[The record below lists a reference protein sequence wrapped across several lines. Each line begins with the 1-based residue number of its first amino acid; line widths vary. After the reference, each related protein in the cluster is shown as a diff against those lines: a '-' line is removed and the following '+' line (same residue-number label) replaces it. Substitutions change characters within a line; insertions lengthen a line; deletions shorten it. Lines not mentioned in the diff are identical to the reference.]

1 METLNSG
8 MACKQDEAVIQ
19 GSEEMYRA
27 VVESSP
33 DAMLILDDQFRII
46 FVNETACRV
55 SGFSRQDYIGRNF
68 MDFLPEENRD
78 VIVERYRR
86 RQQGEKLPSKY
97 DISFRMKKGE
107 DRHSELK
114 TRVFRNSE
122 GKVWTICQMSD
133 VTDLRRAQK
142 ALRKSEE
149 RLRRITDNMEDLV
162 LQVNLKGTIEFISPS
177 VKKVLDYDIADLIG
191 HSVISFIHEDD
202 LARAMLVLKKGGK
215 EGENKTEIRVR
226 HQDGRF
232 FWFEVIGAA
241 IRNEKGKIVGAVLG
255 GRNITQ
261 RKEIEN
267 NLRQSEETFRALT
280 ESTGVAIFVVQGEKF
295 RYINKAFSDLSGYT
309 MEDLQDL
316 RFWDLIAPEM
326 RDFVQEQ
333 GLARQRGEK
342 LLSNYE
348 IKYLTKTGVKK
359 IGDFAATFIHY
370 EGRSAM
376 IASIS
381 DTTERKKK
389 EEELRASEERYRTII
404 ENIED
409 GYFEVNLKGD
419 MIDVSDPCLKIT
431 GTNRDG
437 IIGMNFRDFS
447 PKDNWPKIY
456 EAFYKVFETGEPL
469 RGLAWETVRPD
480 GLRQFIEVS
489 VTLKKD
495 EAGQPV
501 GFRGIV
507 RDVTERKQRE
517 DTIQWMAYHDILT
530 GLPNRALFY
539 DRAAMVLAQA
549 KRKQWRFGLMMLD
562 LDRFKDINDTYGHDS
577 GDKLLIG
584 VARCLEQ
591 AVREQ
596 DTVARIGGDEFVIIL
611 PEVSSPA
618 DVKMIGERIV
628 EGFQKPISIGQKEL
642 TAAFSIGMALY
653 PDDSCDIEGLMHHA
667 DEAMYKIKVEGG
679 GLHCA

>member
-1 METLNSG
+1 
-8 MACKQDEAVIQ
+8 MACDQDEAVLPE
-19 GSEEMYRA
+19 GEEMYRA
-27 VVESSP
+27 VVESSQ

-46 FVNETACRV
+46 FVNETVCRV
-55 SGFSRQDYIGRNF
+55 SGFSRQDFLGHNF
-68 MDFLPEENRD
+68 MDFLPPASRD
-78 VIVERYRR
+78 AVVERYRK
-86 RQQGEKLPSKY
+86 RQQGENPLSKY
-97 DISFRMKKGE
+97 DISYLRKNGE
-107 DRHSELK
+107 YRHSELK
-114 TRVFRNSE
+114 TSIFRNSA

-133 VTDLRRAQK
+133 VTEMRRMQQ
-142 ALRKSEE
+142 ALQKSEE

-162 LQVNLKGTIEFISPS
+162 LQVNLEGSIEFISPS
-177 VKKVLDYDIADLIG
+177 VKKILDYDIADLLG
-191 HSVISFIHEDD
+191 RSVISYIHEED
-202 LARAMLVLKKGGK
+202 LFRAMLVLKKGGK
-215 EGENKTEIRVR
+215 KGKNKSEIRIR
-226 HQDGRF
+226 HRDGRF
-232 FWFEVIGAA
+232 FWFEVVGTPL
-241 IRNEKGKIVGAVLG
+241 RNEEGRIVGAVLG
-255 GRNITQ
+255 GRDVTQ
-261 RKEIEN
+261 RKEIEDH
-267 NLRQSEETFRALT
+267 LHQSEETFQALT

-295 RYINKAFSDLSGYT
+295 RYINKAFTVLSGYT
-309 MEDLQDL
+309 MEDMRDL

-326 RDFVQEQ
+326 KDFVRQQ

-348 IKYLTKTGVKK
+348 IKYLTKTGERR

-370 EGRSAM
+370 EGQPAM

-381 DTTERKKK
+381 DTTERKRK
-389 EEELRASEERYRTII
+389 EEALRASEERYRTII

-409 GYFEVNLKGD
+409 GFFEVNLKGD

-431 GTNRDG
+431 GTDRDG

-447 PKDNWPKIY
+447 PKENWPKIY
-456 EAFYKVFETGEPL
+456 QAFYKVFETGEPL
-469 RGLAWETVRPD
+469 KGLAWETVRLD
-480 GLRQFIEVS
+480 GTHQFIEVS

-507 RDVTERKQRE
+507 RDVTERKQKE

-562 LDRFKDINDTYGHDS
+562 LDRFKDVNDTYGHDA

-584 VARCLEQ
+584 VARCLEE

-611 PEVSSPA
+611 PEVSSRD
-618 DVKMIGERIV
+618 DVKMIGERIAV
-628 EGFQKPISIGQKEL
+628 GFQKPISIGQNEL

-653 PDDSCDIEGLMHHA
+653 PDDSGDIEGLMRRA
-667 DEAMYKIKVEGG
+667 DEAMYNIKVEGG
-679 GLHCA
+679 GLHCK

>member
-1 METLNSG
+1 METLQRR
-8 MACKQDEAVIQ
+8 MACDQDEAVLPE
-19 GSEEMYRA
+19 SEEMYRA
-27 VVESSP
+27 VVESSQ

-46 FVNETACRV
+46 FLNETVCRV
-55 SGFSRQDYIGRNF
+55 SGFSRQDFLGHNF
-68 MDFLPEENRD
+68 MDFLPPASRD
-78 VIVERYRR
+78 GVVERYRK
-86 RQQGEKLPSKY
+86 RQQGENPPSKY
-97 DISFRMKKGE
+97 DISYLRKNGE
-107 DRHSELK
+107 YRHSELK
-114 TRVFRNSE
+114 TSVFLNSK

-133 VTDLRRAQK
+133 VTDLRLAQK

-149 RLRRITDNMEDLV
+149 RLRRITDNMEDLI
-162 LQVNLKGTIEFISPS
+162 LQVNLEGTIEFISPS
-177 VKKVLDYDIADLIG
+177 VKQVLDYDIDDLLG
-191 HSVISFIHEDD
+191 RSVISYIHEED
-202 LARAMLVLKKGGK
+202 LFRAMQVLKKGGK
-215 EGENKTEIRVR
+215 KGENKTEIRIR
-226 HQDGRF
+226 HRDGRF
-232 FWFEVIGAA
+232 FWFEVVGTPL
-241 IRNEKGKIVGAVLG
+241 RNEEGRIVGAVLG
-255 GRNITQ
+255 GRDVTQ
-261 RKEIEN
+261 RKEIEDH
-267 NLRQSEETFRALT
+267 LHQSEETFQALT

-295 RYINKAFSDLSGYT
+295 RYINKAFTVLSGYT
-309 MEDLQDL
+309 MEDLGDL

-326 RDFVQEQ
+326 KDFVRQQ

-348 IKYLTKTGVKK
+348 IKYLTKTGERR
-359 IGDFAATFIHY
+359 IGDFVATFIHY
-370 EGRSAM
+370 EGQPAM

-381 DTTERKKK
+381 DTTDRKKK

-409 GYFEVNLKGD
+409 GFFEVNLKGD

-437 IIGMNFRDFS
+437 IIGMNFREFS
-447 PKDNWPKIY
+447 PQENWPKIY
-456 EAFYKVFETGEPL
+456 QAFYKVYETGEPL
-469 RGLAWETVRPD
+469 KGLAWETVRPD
-480 GLRQFIEVS
+480 GKRQFIEVS
-489 VTLKKD
+489 VTLKRD
-495 EAGQPV
+495 AEGQPV

-507 RDVTERKQRE
+507 RDVTERKQKE

-562 LDRFKDINDTYGHDS
+562 LDRFKDVNETYGHDA

-584 VARCLEQ
+584 VARCLEE

-611 PEVSSPA
+611 PEVSSRD
-618 DVKMIGERIV
+618 DVKMIGERIAV
-628 EGFQKPISIGQKEL
+628 GFQKPISIGQNEL

-653 PDDSCDIEGLMHHA
+653 PDDSGDIEGLMRRA
-667 DEAMYKIKVEGG
+667 DEAMYNIKVEGG
-679 GLHCA
+679 GLHCK

>member
-1 METLNSG
+1 METLNRG
-8 MACKQDEAVIQ
+8 IACKQDEAAPLV
-19 GSEEMYRA
+19 SEEMYRA

-46 FVNETACRV
+46 FVNETVCRV
-55 SGFSRQDYIGRNF
+55 SGFSREDYLQRNF
-68 MDFLPEENRD
+68 MDFLSEENKAL
-78 VIVERYRR
+78 VVERYRK
-86 RQQGEKLPSKY
+86 RQQGENPPSKY
-97 DISFRMKKGE
+97 DISYLMKNGE
-107 DRHSELK
+107 SRHAELK
-114 TRVFRNSE
+114 TSIFRNSE

-149 RLRRITDNMEDLV
+149 RFRRITDNMEDLV
-162 LQVNLKGTIEFISPS
+162 LQVNPEGIIEFISPS
-177 VKKVLDYDIADLIG
+177 VKKVLDYNIADLIG
-191 HSVISFIHEDD
+191 HSVTSFIHEDD

-215 EGENKTEIRVR
+215 EGENKTEIRIR
-226 HQDGRF
+226 HRDGRF

-241 IRNEKGKIVGAVLG
+241 IRNEKGKIAGAVVG
-255 GRNITQ
+255 GRDVTQ
-261 RKEIEN
+261 RKEIEDH
-267 NLRQSEETFRALT
+267 LRQSEETFRALT

-309 MEDLQDL
+309 MEDLRDL

-326 RDFVQEQ
+326 RDFVREQ
-333 GLARQRGEK
+333 GLARQRGEEVV
-342 LLSNYE
+342 SNYE
-348 IKYLTKTGVKK
+348 IKYLTKTGEKR
-359 IGDFAATFIHY
+359 IGDFAATFIRY
-370 EGRSAM
+370 EGRPAM

-419 MIDVSDPCLKIT
+419 LIDVSDPCLKIT
-431 GTNRDG
+431 GTDRDG
-437 IIGMNFRDFS
+437 IIGMNFREFS
-447 PKDNWPKIY
+447 PRENWPKIY
-456 EAFYKVFETGEPL
+456 QAFYKVFETGEPL

-489 VTLKKD
+489 VTLKKN

-517 DTIQWMAYHDILT
+517 ETIQWMAYHDILT

-562 LDRFKDINDTYGHDS
+562 LDRFKDINDTYGHDA
-577 GDKLLIG
+577 GDKLLVG

-611 PEVSSPA
+611 PEVSGRE
-618 DVKMIGERIV
+618 DVKMIGERIA
-628 EGFQKPISIGQKEL
+628 EGFRKPISIGQKEL
-642 TAAFSIGMALY
+642 TAAVSIGMALY
-653 PDDSCDIEGLMHHA
+653 PDDSGDIEGLMRRA
-667 DEAMYKIKVEGG
+667 DEAMYETKVEGG
-679 GLHCA
+679 GLHCT